1 MTEAPLFRRVAV
13 GAALACATGLV
24 WAAPLT
30 PQEAKGKALYVQ
42 GIGAKGKPIKAYIGD
57 ESSAVDGDTVP
68 CAGCHGED
76 GRGRPEGGIVPTD
89 VTWSNLTKPYGHHHG
104 NYRQHPAF
112 TERSLA
118 TALARGTDPA
128 GNPLDSAM
136 PRFALSKADL
146 NALGA
151 YLKRL
156 DTAPIPGV
164 DDTRIRLA
172 TVLPLSG
179 AQEAAGRD
187 MQAVLQAYL
196 DAVNAGS
203 GLYNR
208 RLELEVVAMETNAE
222 ATAAKLRKLLDAE
235 QVFAVL
241 APYAPEQEETLSA
254 LLEQAQ
260 VPYLA
265 PLSDFPALN
274 SRSGFFLAPG
284 IETRAKALL
293 DYAGKRLDKQA
304 PQLTLIY
311 PDAPGYRQ
319 AAVAMAADAAARG
332 WPAPRQANHTP
343 DAESPVLKESVLLQ
357 PTDAVLFLGGENT
370 LRAWS
375 AQRREGLT
383 QPLLL
388 LAGIP
393 QGRLTQD
400 LPEADLER
408 LALALPFAPD
418 ALKPEAMEPLRGL
431 QHKAGV
437 GDRSLY
443 PESFAIAG
451 TSLLVQALKQAGREL
466 SRRKLVEAL
475 ENLRQVPVPPW
486 PDLTFSPSHRIGL
499 RSLPVY
505 TVDRKTGRL
514 LPANPP

>member
-1 MTEAPLFRRVAV
+1 MTETPLCWRAALY
-13 GAALACATGLV
+13 AALAVAGGLA

-30 PQEAKGKALYVQ
+30 PQEAKGKALYVE
-42 GIGAKGKPIKAYIGD
+42 GIGAKGKPVKAYIGD
-57 ESSAVDGDTVP
+57 ESSAVDGDTLP
-68 CAGCHGED
+68 CAGCHGDD

-136 PRFALSKADL
+136 PRFALTKADL
-146 NALGA
+146 NALVA

-156 DTAPIPGV
+156 DTDPIPGV

-179 AQEAAGRD
+179 AHEATGRD
-187 MQAVLQAYL
+187 MQAVLQAYF
-196 DAVNAGS
+196 DTVNAGS

-208 RLELEVVAMETNAE
+208 RLELEVVALETKPE
-222 ATAAKLRKLLDAE
+222 ATAAKLRKLLVAE

-241 APYAPEQEETLSA
+241 APYAPGQEEALSA

-265 PLSDFPALN
+265 PLSDFPAEN

-284 IETRAKALL
+284 VETRAKTLL

-304 PQLTLIY
+304 PQITLIY

-319 AAVAMAADAAARG
+319 AAAAMTADARARG
-332 WPAPRQANHTP
+332 WPAPLQANHTP
-343 DAESPVLKESVLLQ
+343 DADNPVLKESVMLQ
-357 PTDAVLFLGGENT
+357 STDAVLFLGGENA

-375 AQRREGLT
+375 AQSREGLT

-431 QHKAGV
+431 QRKAGV

-443 PESFAIAG
+443 PESYAIAG

-486 PDLTFSPSHRIGL
+486 PDLSFSPSRHIGL
-499 RSLPVY
+499 DSLPVY
-505 TVDRKTGRL
+505 TIDPQTRRL